1 MTNFNMSKMGKKR
14 KELSFVEK
22 MQKYI
27 ASGLEGSRCPN
38 PSTNDVDQMPSI
50 DERISRML
58 GIIND
63 VHRKATNML
72 FFVMYDI
79 ESNKVR
85 NQVVKY
91 LEKKGCTRVQ
101 KSIFLADL
109 DSAVY
114 EVIRNDLTE
123 VQAAYDNQDSILIV
137 PLSTD
142 YLRAMKVIGQNINL
156 DVITHSKSTLFF

>member
-1 MTNFNMSKMGKKR
+1 MSEKRKKR
-14 KELSFVEK
+14 KEPSFVQK
-22 MQKYI
+22 MQKLI
-27 ASGLEGSRCPN
+27 RSGLEGSRCPN
-38 PSTNDVDQMPSI
+38 PLANDVDHLQSI
-50 DERISRML
+50 DERVKRML
-58 GIIND
+58 GIVNNI
-63 VHRKATNML
+63 HRKPSNML

-91 LEKKGCTRVQ
+91 LEKKGCARVQ

-109 DSAVY
+109 DSSVY
-114 EVIRNDLTE
+114 EVIRNDLSA

-142 YLRAMKVIGQNINL
+142 YLRAMKMIGQNINL
-156 DVITHSKSTLFF
+156 DVITHSKTTLFF

>member
-1 MTNFNMSKMGKKR
+1 MSKKKE
-14 KELSFVEK
+14 KEEITFPER
-22 MQKYI
+22 MRRMMR
-27 ASGLEGSRCPN
+27 AGLGGSPCPN
-38 PSTNDVDQMPSI
+38 PTKNDVERMPDI
-50 DERISRML
+50 DRRVKRML

-63 VHRKATNML
+63 IHRKPTNML

-85 NQVVKY
+85 SQIVKY
-91 LEKKGCTRVQ
+91 LIKKGCVRVQ

-109 DSAVY
+109 ESSVY
-114 EVIRNDLTE
+114 EEIRNDLAE

-142 YLRAMKVIGQNINL
+142 YLRSTKVIGHSLNL
-156 DVITHSKSTLFF
+156 DLITHSRSTMFF